1 MGWVGLVLFCLF
13 GLGWV
18 CLGWAGCGYL
28 DRFAMSV
35 LFFVYDVFDILVE
48 FEFRDKC
55 SSIFLCEGELSYD
68 YF

>member
-18 CLGWAGCGYL
+18 WLGWVGFGYL

-35 LFFVYDVFDILVE
+35 LFFVCDVFDILVE
-48 FEFRDKC
+48 FEFRAK
-55 SSIFLCEGELSYD
+55 SSSFFPSKGELSYD